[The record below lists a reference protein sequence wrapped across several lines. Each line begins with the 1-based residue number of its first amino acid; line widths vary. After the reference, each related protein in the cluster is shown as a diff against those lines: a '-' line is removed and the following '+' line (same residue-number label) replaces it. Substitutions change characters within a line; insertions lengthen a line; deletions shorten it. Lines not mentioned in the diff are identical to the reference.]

1 MVKCKSALCK
11 LLLRVNESDI
21 FYLSA
26 VVDGYDNLGYVRKEE
41 APDGHVWFYYAGVME
56 EEVYELIS
64 LLRREIDDFKVAG
77 GSIRIE

>member
-1 MVKCKSALCK
+1 MVKYKTALCK
-11 LLLRVNESDI
+11 LLLRVDESDI

-41 APDGHVWFYYAGVME
+41 VPDGYVWFYYAGDME

-64 LLRREIDDFKVAG
+64 LLRSEIDNLQVAG
-77 GSIRIE
+77 ESIRIE

>member
-1 MVKCKSALCK
+1 MVKYKKALCK
-11 LLLRVNESDI
+11 LLLRIDEFDI

-41 APDGHVWFYYAGVME
+41 APDGHVWLYYAGDME

-64 LLRREIDDFKVAG
+64 LLRSEIDDFQVAG